1 MTFEFSLSCPSEV
14 TASSL
19 ASEPLEDSDEYEY
32 LVMRACAILSEIGC
46 RFHIAGFGS
55 EDWGFDVSYDMS
67 TLMEQLPELLDGL
80 ASDGCGEIDFYSQGV
95 ERTVTFERV
104 GEGFA
109 LRCHSRTAW
118 KPSPD
123 VEYVDSAGMEIM
135 LTELISKFLSGLEAA
150 SSEISTL
157 NPFRTWRSGQRKLF

>member
-1 MTFEFSLSCPSEV
+1 MTFEFSLSCPSEF

-32 LVMRACAILSEIGC
+32 LVMRACGILSEIGC
-46 RFHIAGFGS
+46 KFHIAGFGS

-67 TLMEQLPELLDGL
+67 TLMEQLPDLLLGL

-95 ERTVTFERV
+95 ERTVIFERV
-104 GEGFA
+104 GEAYA
-109 LRCHSRTAW
+109 LRCHSRTPW
-118 KPSPD
+118 KPYPE
-123 VEYVDSAGMEIM
+123 VEYVDFPRMEAM

-150 SSEISTL
+150 SSEISTME
-157 NPFRTWRSGQRKLF
+157 PFRTWRGEQRKLF